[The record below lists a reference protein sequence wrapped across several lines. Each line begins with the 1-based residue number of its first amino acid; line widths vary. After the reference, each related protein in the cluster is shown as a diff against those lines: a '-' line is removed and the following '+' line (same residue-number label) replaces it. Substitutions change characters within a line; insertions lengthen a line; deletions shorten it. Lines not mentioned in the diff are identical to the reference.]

1 MKVRITKP
9 TRVNLLSGEVEVS
22 DVEYNRLMLLGAV
35 EPVIEKK
42 QIEVPEQKVE
52 RKTRKAKQPF
62 EVKDEHNI
70 RKSEISV
77 AYNNG

>member
-35 EPVIEKK
+35 EPVIEKEK
-42 QIEVPEQKVE
+42 IEVPEQKAE
-52 RKTRKAKQPF
+52 RKTRKAK
-62 EVKDEHNI
+62 
-70 RKSEISV
+70 
-77 AYNNG
+77 

>member
-52 RKTRKAKQPF
+52 RKTRKAK
-62 EVKDEHNI
+62 
-70 RKSEISV
+70 
-77 AYNNG
+77 

>member
-35 EPVIEKK
+35 EPVIEKEK
-42 QIEVPEQKVE
+42 IEVPEQKVE
-52 RKTRKAKQPF
+52 RKTRK
-62 EVKDEHNI
+62 VK
-70 RKSEISV
+70 
-77 AYNNG
+77 